1 MTFSVTTYNLDLVQ
15 CEIQVKCSTVE
26 QESKNMSL
34 EIIINTDITNLD
46 QMKIKNIPVKMIDVA
61 NENVRKDD
69 SFGKD
74 DKDKLIKEHLSK
86 FDLLQPVV
94 VRFDNESQRYKLLIG
109 RRRYFALSAK
119 GQRSI
124 PAVITQLE
132 GAEAEAASLFENLI
146 RKDLP
151 PLEKARMVKKLVDF
165 TKGGIT
171 AVSAKYGL
179 PKSTVSEW
187 LSILTLPALLQK
199 KIEKGEITS
208 YEAIQIARKP
218 KRVQEK
224 LITAAAAGR
233 LQEEMSRAG
242 VKRGAPRGLLTIRLV
257 FDPRKKPDKQLWD
270 RMREKADENGL
281 EVTDYVRS
289 IILKHMQQ
297 KVS

>member
-1 MTFSVTTYNLDLVQ
+1 
-15 CEIQVKCSTVE
+15 
-26 QESKNMSL
+26 MSL
-34 EIIINTDITNLD
+34 EIIINTNITNSNH
-46 QMKIKNIPVKMIDVA
+46 MKIKNIPVNLIDVA

-74 DKDKLIKEHLSK
+74 DKDKLIKDHLSK

-119 GQRSI
+119 GEKNI

-165 TKGGIT
+165 TKGGVT

-187 LSILTLPALLQK
+187 LSILTLPGLLQK
-199 KIEKGEITS
+199 KIEKGEITT
-208 YEAIQIARKP
+208 YEAIRIARKP
-218 KRVQEK
+218 KRIQEK
-224 LITAAAAGR
+224 LIAAANAGM

-257 FDPRKKPDKQLWD
+257 FDPRKKPDKQLWY
-270 RMREKADENGL
+270 RIREKADENGL
-281 EVTDYVRS
+281 EATDYVRS
-289 IILKHMQQ
+289 ILLKHVQR

>member
-1 MTFSVTTYNLDLVQ
+1 
-15 CEIQVKCSTVE
+15 
-26 QESKNMSL
+26 
-34 EIIINTDITNLD
+34 
-46 QMKIKNIPVKMIDVA
+46 MKIKNIPVNMIDVA
-61 NENVRKDD
+61 HENVRKDD

-74 DKDKLIKEHLSK
+74 DKDKLIKDHLSK

-119 GQRSI
+119 GETNI
-124 PAVITQLE
+124 PAVVTQLE

-146 RKDLP
+146 RKDLS

-165 TKGGIT
+165 TKGGVT
-171 AVSAKYGL
+171 AVSVKYGL

-187 LSILTLPALLQK
+187 LSILTIPALLQK

-208 YEAIQIARKP
+208 YEAIRIARKP

-224 LITAAAAGR
+224 LITAAGAGM

-270 RMREKADENGL
+270 RIREKADENGL
-281 EVTDYVRS
+281 EATDYVKS
-289 IILKHMQQ
+289 ILLKTVQR
-297 KVS
+297 KAS

>member
-1 MTFSVTTYNLDLVQ
+1 
-15 CEIQVKCSTVE
+15 
-26 QESKNMSL
+26 
-34 EIIINTDITNLD
+34 
-46 QMKIKNIPVKMIDVA
+46 MKIKNIPVNMIDIA
-61 NENVRKDD
+61 NENVRKDY
-69 SFGKD
+69 SFGED
-74 DKDKLIKEHLSK
+74 DKDELIKEHLSK

-119 GQRSI
+119 GQTKI
-124 PAVITQLE
+124 PAVISQLE

-151 PLEKARMVKKLVDF
+151 PLEKARMVKKLIDS

-199 KIEKGEITS
+199 KIEKGEIRS
-208 YEAIQIARKP
+208 YEAIRIARKP
-218 KRVQEK
+218 KHVQEK
-224 LITAAAAGR
+224 LVTAATAGK
-233 LQEEMSRAG
+233 LQEEMSRVG

-257 FDPRKKPDKQLWD
+257 FDPRNKLDKQLWD
-270 RMREKADENGL
+270 RIKEKADENGL

-289 IILKHMQQ
+289 VLLKRVQQ